1 MDTHVADHWALR
13 GLRKCLALGGS
24 GEQSDR
30 KTGRRTS
37 MNDALILAGDLL
49 AGVLLGAF
57 FFGGLWWTIRKGSPS
72 EWSGLLFSAS
82 LLLRM
87 AVAVTGFYLVSH
99 GEWRKLVACL
109 AGFLL
114 ARIAVT
120 RLIRLP
126 SAKSTR
132 ILQEGGQ

>member
-1 MDTHVADHWALR
+1 
-13 GLRKCLALGGS
+13 
-24 GEQSDR
+24 
-30 KTGRRTS
+30 
-37 MNDALILAGDLL
+37 MNESLILFGDLL

-57 FFGGLWWTIRKGSPS
+57 FFGGLWWTIRSSPPS
-72 EWSGLLFSAS
+72 QWSGLLFSAS

-87 AVAVTGFYLVSH
+87 AVAITGFYLVSH

-109 AGFLL
+109 VGFLL

-126 SAKSTR
+126 SATSVR

>member
-1 MDTHVADHWALR
+1 
-13 GLRKCLALGGS
+13 
-24 GEQSDR
+24 
-30 KTGRRTS
+30 
-37 MNDALILAGDLL
+37 MNEPLTLAGSLL

-57 FFGGLWWTIRKGSPS
+57 FFGGLWWTIRSSSPS
-72 EWSGLLFSAS
+72 QWSGMLFSAS

-120 RLIRLP
+120 RLIHIP
-126 SAKSTR
+126 AAKSTCV
-132 ILQEGGQ
+132 LEEAGQ

>member
-1 MDTHVADHWALR
+1 
-13 GLRKCLALGGS
+13 
-24 GEQSDR
+24 
-30 KTGRRTS
+30 
-37 MNDALILAGDLL
+37 MNEALILIGDLL
-49 AGVLLGAF
+49 AGVLLGTF
-57 FFGGLWWTIRKGSPS
+57 FFGGLWWTIQMRSPS
-72 EWSGLLFSAS
+72 QWSGLLFAGS

-87 AVAVTGFYLVSH
+87 AVVVSGFYLVSH
-99 GEWRKLVACL
+99 GDWRKLVACL

-126 SAKSTR
+126 AAKSTR

>member
-1 MDTHVADHWALR
+1 
-13 GLRKCLALGGS
+13 
-24 GEQSDR
+24 
-30 KTGRRTS
+30 
-37 MNDALILAGDLL
+37 MNEALILAGSLL

-57 FFGGLWWTIRKGSPS
+57 FFGGLWWTIRSSAPS
-72 EWSGLLFSAS
+72 QWSGLLFSAS

-109 AGFLL
+109 VGFLL

-120 RLIRLP
+120 RLIRLL
-126 SAKSTR
+126 SATSVR

>member
-1 MDTHVADHWALR
+1 
-13 GLRKCLALGGS
+13 
-24 GEQSDR
+24 
-30 KTGRRTS
+30 
-37 MNDALILAGDLL
+37 MNEALILTGSLL

-57 FFGGLWWTIRKGSPS
+57 FFGGLWWTIRSGSPS
-72 EWSGLLFSAS
+72 QWSGLLFSAS

-120 RLIRLP
+120 RLIRIP
-126 SAKSTR
+126 AAKSTR
-132 ILQEGGQ
+132 ILEEGAQ

>member
-1 MDTHVADHWALR
+1 
-13 GLRKCLALGGS
+13 
-24 GEQSDR
+24 
-30 KTGRRTS
+30 
-37 MNDALILAGDLL
+37 MNEALILIGDLL
-49 AGVLLGAF
+49 AGVLLGTF
-57 FFGGLWWTIRKGSPS
+57 FFGGLWWTIRSSPPS
-72 EWSGLLFSAS
+72 QWSGLLFSAS

-87 AVAVTGFYLVSH
+87 AVAITGFYLVSH

-126 SAKSTR
+126 AAKTTR

>member
-1 MDTHVADHWALR
+1 MNEMLIMT
-13 GLRKCLALGGS
+13 GS
-24 GEQSDR
+24 
-30 KTGRRTS
+30 
-37 MNDALILAGDLL
+37 LL
-49 AGVLLGAF
+49 AGVLLGTF
-57 FFGGLWWTIRKGSPS
+57 FFGGLWWTIRMGPQS
-72 EWSGLLFSAS
+72 EWSGLVFAGS

>member
-1 MDTHVADHWALR
+1 M
-13 GLRKCLALGGS
+13 
-24 GEQSDR
+24 
-30 KTGRRTS
+30 GRRTNMS
-37 MNDALILAGDLL
+37 EALILAGSLL

-57 FFGGLWWTIRKGSPS
+57 FFGGLWWTIRSSPPS
-72 EWSGLLFSAS
+72 QWSGLLFSAS

-87 AVAVTGFYLVSH
+87 AVAITGFYLVSH
-99 GEWRKLVACL
+99 GEWRKLVTCL
-109 AGFLL
+109 VGFLL

-126 SAKSTR
+126 SATSVR

>member
-1 MDTHVADHWALR
+1 
-13 GLRKCLALGGS
+13 
-24 GEQSDR
+24 
-30 KTGRRTS
+30 
-37 MNDALILAGDLL
+37 MNEALILIGDLL
-49 AGVLLGAF
+49 AGVLLGTF
-57 FFGGLWWTIRKGSPS
+57 FFGGLWWTIQMRSPS
-72 EWSGLLFSAS
+72 EWSGLLFAAS

-126 SAKSTR
+126 SAKTTR